1 MLIETALNQAC
12 AQFNAG
18 DFYACHETLEP
29 LWLAASGTER
39 TYWHALI
46 QAAVALHHHQR
57 GNKKGALSLH
67 TRAQN
72 KFSQLPPRMHGLD
85 LLQFSLALEAFFGT
99 VYASPAEA
107 IAYPRMQLTSDQ

>member
-57 GNKKGALSLH
+57 GNLKGATSVYHRAAEKLSVLPKGFGAIDAEALADSLH
-67 TRAQN
+67 
-72 KFSQLPPRMHGLD
+72 S
-85 LLQFSLALEAFFGT
+85 FFT
-99 VYASPAEA
+99 NADAETSRS
-107 IAYPRMQLTSDQ
+107 YPILKMR